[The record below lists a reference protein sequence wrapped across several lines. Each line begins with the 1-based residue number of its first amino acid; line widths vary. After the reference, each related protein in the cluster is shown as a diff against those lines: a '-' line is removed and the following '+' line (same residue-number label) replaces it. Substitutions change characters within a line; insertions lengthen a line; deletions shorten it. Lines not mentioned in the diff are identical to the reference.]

1 MKQKTLN
8 FLRSFL
14 SLALAIVLCL
24 GTALP
29 ALADLNGDGAAV
41 GTESNPAKV
50 GITKLLIM
58 PDGTTIPTATF
69 TFNVSKVSKND
80 ETDSIALAAMPSIGK
95 TDGTGTNSVTYATL
109 DSSSVANGV
118 KSVYQETPDILSGI
132 IWPSA
137 GVYVYE
143 ISEQIDSYT
152 GTAQETMT
160 YSAAKY
166 RLSVYVKEKTSGS
179 GFYVYGV
186 SVVITTP
193 DNGAQN
199 GGDKVDPTPGT
210 GGKHSDL
217 IFTNSYL
224 KTGGGGDPT
233 DLANQRVSISKLVV
247 GDYAEKDRYFTY
259 DLTVTQPTAVT
270 GNAATY
276 KAYVLNSS
284 NAIVTSA
291 SHTSTAIQT
300 DSYGDY
306 FTVTSGT
313 QTSVMLKHGEKL
325 VFTDVHIGA
334 SYVANEQGAVGYTP
348 SAIVTVNGVTPEN
361 LSGSLGSSLST
372 NSRTIG
378 DQGANTAA
386 FTNTYRSDV
395 TPTGIIIDNLPFIL
409 LLTVAV
415 GTLVLFVVV
424 KARKRRGYTAR

>member
-50 GITKLLIM
+50 GITKLLTM
-58 PDGTTIPTATF
+58 PAGTTIPTATF

-80 ETDSIALAAMPSIGK
+80 ETDSTALAAMPSIGK

-109 DSSSVANGV
+109 DSSSVSTGV
-118 KSVYQETPDILSGI
+118 KLVYKETPDILSGI

-166 RLSVYVKEKTSGS
+166 RLSVYVKETTSGS

-224 KTGGGGDPT
+224 KTGGDEDPRIP
-233 DLANQRVSISKLVV
+233 ANQIVSISKQVT

-259 DLTVTQPTAVT
+259 NLKFIRPATVT
-270 GNAATY
+270 GNGITY
-276 KAYVLNSS
+276 KAYVLDST
-284 NAIVTSA
+284 NAVVTSA
-291 SHTSTAIQT
+291 SNTSDTINEGGFGKYFDVTVDNPAI
-300 DSYGDY
+300 
-306 FTVTSGT
+306 VK
-313 QTSVMLKHGEKL
+313 LKHGQKL

-334 SYVANEQGAVGYTP
+334 YYEAIEQGAAGYTP
-348 SAIVTVNGVTPEN
+348 SVKVTVNGETPVD
-361 LSGSLGSSLST
+361 LAGSAGTSLSAGL
-372 NSRTIG
+372 RIIG

-386 FTNTYRSDV
+386 FTNIYQSV

>member
-29 ALADLNGDGAAV
+29 ALAAGDPVIGS
-41 GTESNPAKV
+41 ESNPAKV
-50 GITKLLIM
+50 GITKLLTM

-80 ETDSIALAAMPSIGK
+80 ETDSTALAAMPSIGVS
-95 TDGTGTNSVTYATL
+95 DGTGSNSVTYTAM
-109 DSSSVANGV
+109 DPNSVNNGV
-118 KSVYQETPDILSGI
+118 KSVYKETPDILSNI
-132 IWPSA
+132 TWPSA

-143 ISEQIDSYT
+143 ISEQNGSYLT
-152 GTAQETMT
+152 TAEETMT
-160 YSAAKY
+160 YSPAKY
-166 RLSVYVKEKTSGS
+166 NLSVYVKEKSSGS
-179 GFYVYGV
+179 GYYVYAV
-186 SVVITTP
+186 SAAITTP

-199 GGDKVDPTPGT
+199 VGDKVDPTPGT
-210 GGKHSDL
+210 GGKLSDL

-224 KTGGGGDPT
+224 KTSGGGDPT

-334 SYVANEQGAVGYTP
+334 TYVANEQGAVGYTP
-348 SAIVTVNGVTPEN
+348 SAIVTVNGGTPEN

-415 GTLVLFVVV
+415 GALVLFVVV

>member
-50 GITKLLIM
+50 GITKLLTM

-69 TFNVSKVSKND
+69 TFNVSKVSKNG
-80 ETDSIALAAMPSIGK
+80 EMDSTALAAMPSIGK
-95 TDGTGTNSVTYATL
+95 TDGTGTNSVTYAAL
-109 DSSSVANGV
+109 NSSSVWNAV

-166 RLSVYVKEKTSGS
+166 RLSVYVKETTSGS
-179 GFYVYGV
+179 DFYVYGV

-217 IFTNSYL
+217 IFTNIYL
-224 KTGGGGDPT
+224 KTGGDEDPRIP
-233 DLANQRVSISKLVV
+233 ANQRMSISKQVT

-259 DLTVTQPTAVT
+259 YLKFIQSPLVI
-270 GNAATY
+270 GNGITY
-276 KAYVLNSS
+276 KAYILDST
-284 NAIVTSA
+284 NAVVTSA
-291 SHTSTAIQT
+291 SNTSDTINE
-300 DSYGDY
+300 GGFGKY
-306 FTVTSGT
+306 FDVAANNTPVTVK
-313 QTSVMLKHGEKL
+313 LKHGQKL
-325 VFTDVHIGA
+325 VFTDVYIGA
-334 SYVANEQGAVGYTP
+334 HYEAIEQGAAGYTP
-348 SAIVTVNGVTPEN
+348 SVKVTVNGETPID
-361 LSGSLGSSLST
+361 LDKPVGISLST
-372 NSRTIG
+372 GLHIIG

-386 FTNTYRSDV
+386 FTNIYQSV

-415 GTLVLFVVV
+415 GALVLFVVV

>member
-50 GITKLLIM
+50 GITKLLTM

-69 TFNVSKVSKND
+69 TFNVSKVSKNGD
-80 ETDSIALAAMPSIGK
+80 EGVGALAAMPSIGVS
-95 TDGTGTNSVTYATL
+95 DGTGVNSVTYTAV
-109 DSSSVANGV
+109 DPNSVNNGI
-118 KSVYQETPDILSGI
+118 KSVYKETPDILGSI

-143 ISEQIDSYT
+143 IGEQSDSVLT
-152 GTAQETMT
+152 TAEETMT
-160 YSAAKY
+160 YSLAKY
-166 RLSVYVKEKTSGS
+166 KLSVYVKEKSGGS
-179 GFYVYGV
+179 GYYVYAV
-186 SVVITTP
+186 SVAITTP
-193 DNGAQN
+193 DIVAQN
-199 GGDKVDPTPGT
+199 VGDKVDPTPGT

-224 KTGGGGDPT
+224 KTSGGGDPT
-233 DLANQRVSISKLVV
+233 DLANQRVSISKLVD
-247 GDYAEKDRYFTY
+247 GEYAEKDRYFTY
-259 DLTVTQPTAVT
+259 DLTVTQPAGVT

-291 SHTSTAIQT
+291 SHTSTTIQT

-334 SYVANEQGAVGYTP
+334 TYVANEQGAVGYTP
-348 SAIVTVNGVTPEN
+348 SAIVTVNGGTPEN

-372 NSRTIG
+372 NSRIIG

-386 FTNTYRSDV
+386 FTNIYQSV

-415 GTLVLFVVV
+415 GALVLFVVV

>member
-29 ALADLNGDGAAV
+29 ALAAGDPVIGS
-41 GTESNPAKV
+41 ESNPAKV
-50 GITKLLIM
+50 GITKLLTM

-80 ETDSIALAAMPSIGK
+80 ETDSTALAAMPSIGVS
-95 TDGTGTNSVTYATL
+95 DGTGSNSVTYTAM
-109 DSSSVANGV
+109 DPNSVNNGV
-118 KSVYQETPDILSGI
+118 KSVYKETPDILSNI
-132 IWPSA
+132 TWPSA

-143 ISEQIDSYT
+143 ISEQNGSYLT
-152 GTAQETMT
+152 TAEETMT
-160 YSAAKY
+160 YSPAKY
-166 RLSVYVKEKTSGS
+166 NLSVYVKEKSSGS
-179 GFYVYGV
+179 GYYVYAV
-186 SVVITTP
+186 SAAITTP

-224 KTGGGGDPT
+224 KTSGGGDPT

-334 SYVANEQGAVGYTP
+334 TYVANEQGAVGYTP
-348 SAIVTVNGVTPEN
+348 SAIVTVNGGTPEN

-415 GTLVLFVVV
+415 GALVLFVVV

>member
-29 ALADLNGDGAAV
+29 ALAAGDPVIGS
-41 GTESNPAKV
+41 ESNPAKV
-50 GITKLLIM
+50 GITKLLTM

-80 ETDSIALAAMPSIGK
+80 ETDSTALAAMPSIGVS
-95 TDGTGTNSVTYATL
+95 DGTGSNSVTYTAM
-109 DSSSVANGV
+109 DPNSVNNGV
-118 KSVYQETPDILSGI
+118 KSVYKETPDILSNI
-132 IWPSA
+132 TWPSA

-143 ISEQIDSYT
+143 ISEQNGSYLT
-152 GTAQETMT
+152 TAEETMT
-160 YSAAKY
+160 YSPAKY
-166 RLSVYVKEKTSGS
+166 NLSVYVKEKSGGS
-179 GFYVYGV
+179 GYYVYAV
-186 SVVITTP
+186 SAAITTP

-199 GGDKVDPTPGT
+199 VGDKVDPTPGT
-210 GGKHSDL
+210 GGKLSDL

-224 KTGGGGDPT
+224 KTSGGGDPT
-233 DLANQRVSISKLVV
+233 DLANQRVSISKLVD
-247 GDYAEKDRYFTY
+247 GEYAEKDRYFTY
-259 DLTVTQPTAVT
+259 DLIVTQPTAVT
-270 GNAATY
+270 GNAAAY

-284 NAIVTSA
+284 NAIVTSE
-291 SHTSTAIQT
+291 SNTSTTIET
-300 DSYGDY
+300 DTYGKY
-306 FTVTSGT
+306 FTVTSST
-313 QTSVMLKHGEKL
+313 PTSVKLKHGEKL

-334 SYVANEQGAVGYTP
+334 TYVANEQGAVGYAP
-348 SAIVTVNGVTPEN
+348 SAIVTVNGGTPEN

-415 GTLVLFVVV
+415 GALVLFVVV